1 MHAGD
6 AHLWPYAE
14 EALKQVHG
22 CQVLVNDLHRSNVV
36 VVPESKDRR
45 GQVFFVDFSQS
56 QVTLPSLDERQYELQ
71 VLKLLFE

>member
-14 EALKQVHG
+14 EALNQVHG

-36 VVPESKDRR
+36 VVPESEDRR
-45 GQVFFVDFSQS
+45 GQVFFVDFSLS
-56 QVTLPSLDERQYELQ
+56 QITWPSLDERQYELR
-71 VLKLLFE
+71 VLKSLFE

>member
-36 VVPESKDRR
+36 VVPESKGCR

-56 QVTLPSLDERQYELQ
+56 QMTLPSLDQCQYELR
-71 VLKLLFE
+71 VLKSLFE